1 MAGLIERSLLAG
13 LGMLTLTRDKVKQFV
28 DKLVEEGEV
37 KPEEAPSIIDKL
49 VTRGE
54 TEREELRKLVR
65 QELDKARA
73 SVPVISRKDIEELSQ
88 KIDALAAKVEELADK
103 KPAKKQAS

>member
-1 MAGLIERSLLAG
+1 MAGLIERSLLLG
-13 LGMLTLTRDKVKQFV
+13 LGVLTLTRDKVKQFV

-65 QELDKARA
+65 EGARRLTTW
-73 SVPVISRKDIEELSQ
+73 PPRSRNWWARSQ
-88 KIDALAAKVEELADK
+88 RRNRRPK
-103 KPAKKQAS
+103 KNAPAG